1 MALDLTFSVVE
12 RNDNLRI
19 TLTDT
24 TGTYGA
30 DNLGGWEI
38 GAATNPDVNDITVSG
53 SGTFTLE
60 LSVTITTSN
69 GTETTYDDID
79 LFTEFG
85 PFTLPSDLVFALDC
99 TMLESDGSAL
109 GAATD
114 QFPDG
119 VYEFTY
125 IYNQGILGV
134 KTEIVKQAI
143 VGKVQNDVYYLLR
156 AMATSYECEGCVN
169 DGILLA
175 IFTKTY
181 LDGIAYI
188 DLDARPT
195 SALNQIYTLQR
206 LLINIPT
213 YEF

>member
-19 TLTDT
+19 TITDT
-24 TGTYGA
+24 AGVYTLA
-30 DNLGGWEI
+30 NPGGWQSPDVI
-38 GAATNPDVNDITVSG
+38 NPDAADITVVG
-53 SGTFTLE
+53 GANELTLD
-60 LSVTITTSN
+60 VVITTSN
-69 GTETTYDDID
+69 GTETTYDTID
-79 LFTEFG
+79 LFTKFG
-85 PFTLPSDLVFALDC
+85 PFTAPSDLVFALDC
-99 TMLESDGSAL
+99 SMLESGGTAL
-109 GAATD
+109 GTATD
-114 QFPDG
+114 EFPDG

-125 IYNQGILGV
+125 TFDGV
-134 KTEIVKQAI
+134 LITTTEVVKQAI

-156 AMATSYECEGCVN
+156 AMATSYECDGCIN

-188 DLDARPT
+188 DLDARQT
-195 SALNQIYTLQR
+195 SALNQIYTLER

>member
-38 GAATNPDVNDITVSG
+38 GAATNPDVNDIVASG
-53 SGTFTLE
+53 GLFTLE

>member
-1 MALDLTFSVVE
+1 MALDLSFSVVE

-19 TLTDT
+19 TITDT
-24 TGTYGA
+24 TGTYDAGSNA
-30 DNLGGWEI
+30 GGW
-38 GAATNPDVNDITVSG
+38 GAPNLVVGNITATGGAQP
-53 SGTFTLE
+53 LE
-60 LSVTITTSN
+60 LSITITTSN

-85 PFTLPSDLVFALDC
+85 APALPSDLVFALDC
-99 TMLESDGSAL
+99 SMLISDGTAL
-109 GAATD
+109 GTD
-114 QFPDG
+114 EDEFPDG

-125 IYNQGILGV
+125 IYDQGLGSEI
-134 KTEIVKQAI
+134 TEVVKQVI
-143 VGKVQNDVYYLLR
+143 KGKVQNDVYYLLR
-156 AMATSYECEGCVN
+156 AMATSYECTGCIN

-181 LDGIAYI
+181 LDSLDYV

-195 SALNQIYTLQR
+195 SALNQIYTLER